1 MGAASNAVAPGC
13 KSQLFKYGH
22 YRRGNSGMAQNHPSR
37 QLALVAAK
45 VSLGAS
51 RALAAAKAE
60 RPLWVR

>member
-45 VSLGAS
+45 VSLVAYDLS
-51 RALAAAKAE
+51 VCIL
-60 RPLWVR
+60 